1 MARSMSR
8 AKGRKI
14 NTPYGKITVRKEL
27 R

>member
-1 MARSMSR
+1 MARAMSR
-8 AKGRKI
+8 AKGKKI

>member
-14 NTPYGKITVRKEL
+14 NTPYGKITLRKEL